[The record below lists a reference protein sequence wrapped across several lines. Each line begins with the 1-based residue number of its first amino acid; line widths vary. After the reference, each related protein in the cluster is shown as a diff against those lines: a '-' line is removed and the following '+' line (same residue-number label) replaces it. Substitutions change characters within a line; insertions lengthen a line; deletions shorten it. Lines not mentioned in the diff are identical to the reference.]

1 MRDGDGMKIRV
12 ILATIALVAV
22 VAGVVWIRRGGEADG
37 AAKVTTEANA
47 SHAAGVTEARGD
59 ERAAAAV
66 TQSIAE
72 RTVRID
78 AKTDAYVETMIKDL
92 RDALHDVPPAAPGAA
107 LPAAPIDRMRETLNA
122 GIARANRAGGVASTA
137 PRADEN

>member
-1 MRDGDGMKIRV
+1 MTRIRI
-12 ILATIALVAV
+12 ILANIALVAI
-22 VAGVVWIRRGGEADG
+22 VAGIVWIRRGGEADG
-37 AAKVTTEANA
+37 AAKVTAKANA
-47 SHAAGVTEARGD
+47 THAAGVTEARGD

-78 AKTDAYVETMIKDL
+78 AKTDAYVETMIEDL

-107 LPAAPIDRMRETLNA
+107 LPAAPVDRMRDSLNA
-122 GIARANRAGGVASTA
+122 GIARANRAGGDAGAASGVGQ
-137 PRADEN
+137 D

>member
-1 MRDGDGMKIRV
+1 MTRIRV
-12 ILATIALVAV
+12 ILVIATLVAI
-22 VAGVVWIRRGGEADG
+22 VAGIVWIRLGGEADG
-37 AAKVTTEANA
+37 AAKITAKANA

-78 AKTDAYVETMIKDL
+78 AKTDAYVETMIEDL

-107 LPAAPIDRMRETLNA
+107 LPAAPVDRMRETLNA
-122 GIARANRAGGVASTA
+122 GIARANRAGSDAGTTSGVGE
-137 PRADEN
+137 D